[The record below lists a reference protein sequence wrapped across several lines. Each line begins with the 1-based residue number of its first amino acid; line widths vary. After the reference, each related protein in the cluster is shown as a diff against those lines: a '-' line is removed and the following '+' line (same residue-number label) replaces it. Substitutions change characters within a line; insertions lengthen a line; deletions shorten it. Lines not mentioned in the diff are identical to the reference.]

1 MDYLSTF
8 GIPIFDPN
16 NFALDEIRNICFD
29 VFIIDDLLY
38 EDVESFNISL
48 ELDTFVE
55 QSGIIVNPSLT
66 EIFILDNDGKRC
78 TLFVTAIG

>member
-8 GIPIFDPN
+8 DFAIFNPD

-48 ELDTFVE
+48 ELDTFVV
-55 QSGIIVNPSLT
+55 QSGIIVQPNVT
-66 EIFILDNDGKRC
+66 EIFILDNDGKR
-78 TLFVTAIG
+78 